1 MNNKAVKVI
10 AISVAI
16 LLSIFGLGY
25 GIFNHYYSKLNYVEI
40 ENQTN
45 DITQDEIDSII
56 KEEQIE
62 DATDSPQEEIDK
74 IDQSM
79 ENMNKYDVI
88 SDEDVINILCVG
100 IDTRQKGK
108 NSRSDAM
115 IIISLN
121 TEKKTITLTSVLR
134 DIYVDIPGY
143 NKNKL
148 NAAMAFGNVSL
159 LKETIEQNFKIKI
172 DRYMIVDFF
181 SFVDIIDA
189 VGGVDLEVTKDEQ
202 KYINLYLGEINK
214 LLGDSAD
221 TNQLK
226 DYGNVKL
233 NGRQALSYARIRYIG
248 TDFGRTERQR
258 KVMLAA
264 FDKVKDSNFIVLSEL
279 LDKTLPYITTDLTQN
294 EILGLLVDLSEYKN
308 YTLSSN
314 CIPYK
319 NTYTFC
325 TINKMSVI
333 GIDFE
338 KNIEMFNRDIYGIEI
353 ENSKPN
359 AADVIN

>member
-1 MNNKAVKVI
+1 MNKKTTKVTAVLAV
-10 AISVAI
+10 V
-16 LLSIFGLGY
+16 LLFIFGLGY

-40 ENQTN
+40 EDQTN
-45 DITQDEIDSII
+45 DITQEEVDLII
-56 KEEQIE
+56 KEEQVE

-79 ENMNKYDVI
+79 ESTNEYDVI
-88 SDEDVINILCVG
+88 SDEDVINILCIG
-100 IDTRQKGK
+100 TDTRQKGK

-115 IIISLN
+115 IVLSLN

-189 VGGVDLEVTKDEQ
+189 VGGVELEVTEGEQ
-202 KYINLYLGEINK
+202 KYINQYLTEINR
-214 LLGDSAD
+214 LLGDPID
-221 TNQLK
+221 HNQLK
-226 DYGNVKL
+226 EHGLVKL
-233 NGRQALSYARIRYIG
+233 DGRQALSYSRIRYIG

-258 KVMLAA
+258 KVMLST
-264 FDKVKDSNFIVLSEL
+264 FDKVKDSNFVVLSEL
-279 LDKTLPYITTDLTQN
+279 LNKTLPYVTTDLTQS
-294 EILGLLVDLSEYKN
+294 EILGLLVDLPEYKN
-308 YTLSSN
+308 YTISSN
-314 CIPYK
+314 CIPYE

-338 KNIEMFNRDIYGIEI
+338 KNIEMFNKDIYGIEP
-353 ENSKPN
+353 ESLKLSS
-359 AADVIN
+359 ADVIK